1 MFSAEKRDTTKLE
14 FYKEYFDGGLKVV
27 RPRDQRGDVDQVG
40 TGRKWGTRPEV
51 LMQLKGLCSG
61 CR

>member
-1 MFSAEKRDTTKLE
+1 MTKLE

-27 RPRDQRGDVDQVG
+27 RPRDQHGDVDRVG